1 MGANLHHFGATLRL
15 ELAPHWCN
23 FWPNRHRFGA
33 PVSIY
38 YIYLFIVFILNN
50 ICVLMDKSFNPT
62 LFEVQVPPSLEND
75 DDLMSVAE
83 KIPAVLFR
91 IKKRT
96 TPFIPAIPLSFL
108 QAIIPAG
115 DSVPLLL
122 VCLAEMRIRGVTE
135 IGIGPSIW
143 LKTGNPSKRIR
154 SRLLHQIGQL
164 PPSLCR
170 IIPRKGRPHLLVAGP
185 NWPKPQNR

>member
-1 MGANLHHFGATLRL
+1 MLTCTILVQLYVWNLHRIGVTFGRTGTVLVHPYL
-15 ELAPHWCN
+15 YIIFISLL
-23 FWPNRHRFGA
+23 FL
-33 PVSIY
+33 SI
-38 YIYLFIVFILNN
+38 NN

-83 KIPAVLFR
+83 KIPTESFR

-96 TPFIPAIPLSFL
+96 APFIPAIPLSFL

-115 DSVPLLL
+115 DSLPLLL
-122 VCLAEMRIRGVTE
+122 VCLAEMRIRRVTE

-154 SRLLHQIGQL
+154 SRQLRQIGQL
-164 PPSLCR
+164 PSSLCT

-185 NWPKPQNR
+185 NWPKPCNR